1 MRRWTLTLLTLAL
14 AAPAFAQRATVP
26 VLKPVVGQE
35 VVYEARIDFQAM
47 GQDAVFTG
55 KMRRTVVSVADDGSS
70 EVQTASFEQK
80 ILIMGGDQDQP
91 DREETIKIGSDGF
104 PVERQPHDSELEE
117 VLGVFG
123 RVRVPADGIEVGKS
137 WDPGES
143 WPDDRYG
150 KTAFTVTGRKDVG
163 GRDCWEVS
171 VTYSALD
178 GSGSA
183 KGVVWLEAKSGLPVG
198 FEANFEDV
206 TVAAGIV
213 SGGKA
218 VLTLVSA
225 KGF

>member
-1 MRRWTLTLLTLAL
+1 
-14 AAPAFAQRATVP
+14 
-26 VLKPVVGQE
+26 
-35 VVYEARIDFQAM
+35 
-47 GQDAVFTG
+47 
-55 KMRRTVVSVADDGSS
+55 
-70 EVQTASFEQK
+70 
-80 ILIMGGDQDQP
+80 
-91 DREETIKIGSDGF
+91 
-104 PVERQPHDSELEE
+104 
-117 VLGVFG
+117 
-123 RVRVPADGIEVGKS
+123 
-137 WDPGES
+137 
-143 WPDDRYG
+143 
-150 KTAFTVTGRKDVG
+150 
-163 GRDCWEVS
+163 